1 MCALFSITRVGCS
14 CFHFVV
20 SWFLS
25 LTHQCFPR
33 VFFSRCHVPVA
44 YCRAHLTRVIIIAPR
59 VHIKKKQNKKKLF
72 RGSTSPQC
80 TWMFNGRSK
89 GTNLMNNEARH
100 TLWLKIVTCAMA
112 SSNAKRLLALRSHI
126 LPTTF
131 FETNGM
137 LGLDTGLPRGFDC
150 KECSVKVVAGKR
162 AHRCPKR
169 VDNQAGLNSG
179 TVQAVVP
186 S

>member
-14 CFHFVV
+14 CSHVVV
-20 SWFLS
+20 SCFLS

-33 VFFSRCHVPVA
+33 AFFSGRHVPVA
-44 YCRAHLTRVIIIAPR
+44 YCTSHLTRVIIITPR
-59 VHIKKKQNKKKLF
+59 VHIKKKYF

-89 GTNLMNNEARH
+89 GASLINNEARR
-100 TLWLKIVTCAMA
+100 TLWLKIVACAMS
-112 SSNAKRLLALRSHI
+112 SSNAKRLLALRSKI

-131 FETNGM
+131 FETNGR
-137 LGLDTGLPRGFDC
+137 LGLDIDLLRAFDC
-150 KECSVKVVAGKR
+150 KEWSVWGSWPTDV
-162 AHRCPKR
+162 PKR

-179 TVQAVVP
+179 TIQAVVP